1 MNLGILAKHGF
12 RSVWLKLHPRS
23 ILVSLLWEDVMGLM
37 DVVGGLMGG
46 GGSVQNPMLN
56 AVIGMIQQQPGGIQG
71 LLGKFQQSGMGDQV
85 QSWIGTGDNQPI
97 GAEHVQQALGQD
109 QIAGLAQQL
118 GIGHGEAASGLAQF
132 LPLIIDKL
140 SPQGQLP
147 THEETQ
153 RGGGLMGMLGG
164 LLS

>member
-1 MNLGILAKHGF
+1 
-12 RSVWLKLHPRS
+12 
-23 ILVSLLWEDVMGLM
+23 MGLM
-37 DVVGGLMGG
+37 DMVGGLMGG
-46 GGSVQNPMLN
+46 NGSQGQNPMLN

-71 LLGKFQQSGMGDQV
+71 LLGKFQQNGMGEQV
-85 QSWIGTGDNQPI
+85 KSWIGTGQNQEI
-97 GAEHVQQALGQD
+97 GAENVQQALGQD

-147 THEETQ
+147 SHEETQ
-153 RGGGLMGMLGG
+153 GGGGLMSMLSGFLG
-164 LLS
+164 